1 MKTKITIENTNE
13 KFIFDESFWQNRA
26 REVFLNTFELVQN
39 APYLQEYKNSEFN
52 FGITFCTDLEI
63 HEINKE
69 YRNIDKPTDV
79 ITFAL
84 FFDDDVR
91 FVLENT
97 IELGDIII
105 SVDTAKRQ
113 AVENNLTQEQEM
125 TVLITHG
132 VLHLLGFDHMTDD
145 DYNFVVD
152 IQKKVFDKILKN

>member
-13 KFIFDESFWQNRA
+13 NFIFDETFWQKRA
-26 REVFLNTFELVQN
+26 QEVFSNTFELVKNTPHLTEYQN
-39 APYLQEYKNSEFN
+39 CDFN

-84 FFDDDVR
+84 FFDDDMK
-91 FVLENT
+91 FVVENT

-105 SVDTAKRQ
+105 STDTAKRQ
-113 AVENNLTQEQEM
+113 ALENNLAQEEEM
-125 TVLITHG
+125 TVLLTHG
-132 VLHLLGFDHMTDD
+132 VLHLLGFDHMTED

-152 IQKKVFDKILKN
+152 IQKKVFERLDV